1 MVSLLPFFY
10 HEVFVGCRVD
20 GWGFGEEG
28 SSAVPGCRR
37 IFWGQVGVGSLGRR
51 GGGVRQGWLL
61 DSTNSLSSSGRTRVE
76 GGRPLPSPVACE
88 TLGRLVSG
96 CWPSSTRSSTA
107 GRWRWHRRRGRTCPH
122 SVPPGTRRTSGRPRR
137 TAWPPPGKKK
147 KKSKQNR
154 ILGYH
159 IQKTQIEVAYAQ
171 IHKKFTSCS
180 SKQSLKQ
187 RAQ

>member
-1 MVSLLPFFY
+1 MRVCLCVCLVRFCAKVQILSSWIFAFQFPHKASSSGGTLDDEFRAVCCEESPMCLMVSLLPFFY

-107 GRWRWHRRRGRTCPH
+107 GR
-122 SVPPGTRRTSGRPRR
+122 
-137 TAWPPPGKKK
+137 
-147 KKSKQNR
+147 
-154 ILGYH
+154 
-159 IQKTQIEVAYAQ
+159 
-171 IHKKFTSCS
+171 
-180 SKQSLKQ
+180 
-187 RAQ
+187 

>member
-1 MVSLLPFFY
+1 MDAGPAVLAVVLQAGD
-10 HEVFVGCRVD
+10 VGT
-20 GWGFGEEG
+20 EEG
-28 SSAVPGCRR
+28 GELA
-37 IFWGQVGVGSLGRR
+37 
-51 GGGVRQGWLL
+51 
-61 DSTNSLSSSGRTRVE
+61 
-76 GGRPLPSPVACE
+76 
-88 TLGRLVSG
+88 
-96 CWPSSTRSSTA
+96 STA
-107 GRWRWHRRRGRTCPH
+107 CPLALVAH
-122 SVPPGTRRTSGRPRR
+122 LVVQDVRLDLHL
-137 TAWPPPGKKK
+137 AKKK

>member
-1 MVSLLPFFY
+1 MDAGPAVLAVVLQAGD
-10 HEVFVGCRVD
+10 VGT
-20 GWGFGEEG
+20 EEG
-28 SSAVPGCRR
+28 GELAPTACPLALVAHLVV
-37 IFWGQVGVGSLGRR
+37 QD
-51 GGGVRQGWLL
+51 VRL
-61 DSTNSLSSSGRTRVE
+61 DLH
-76 GGRPLPSPVACE
+76 LAKK
-88 TLGRLVSG
+88 
-96 CWPSSTRSSTA
+96 
-107 GRWRWHRRRGRTCPH
+107 
-122 SVPPGTRRTSGRPRR
+122 
-137 TAWPPPGKKK
+137 KKK

>member
-1 MVSLLPFFY
+1 MDAGPAVLAVVLQAGD
-10 HEVFVGCRVD
+10 VGT
-20 GWGFGEEG
+20 EEG
-28 SSAVPGCRR
+28 GELAPTACPLALVAHLVVQDIR
-37 IFWGQVGVGSLGRR
+37 
-51 GGGVRQGWLL
+51 L
-61 DSTNSLSSSGRTRVE
+61 DLH
-76 GGRPLPSPVACE
+76 LAK
-88 TLGRLVSG
+88 
-96 CWPSSTRSSTA
+96 
-107 GRWRWHRRRGRTCPH
+107 
-122 SVPPGTRRTSGRPRR
+122 
-137 TAWPPPGKKK
+137 KKK